1 MIELSSVALL
11 HPRGGRFLVSDAT
24 LTVAPRQVALIVA
37 AAGSGSSRLL
47 SAILGETP
55 CENGGVT
62 LLGREVGKLRRASL
76 RVLRRRI
83 GIVPQ
88 DLCLLEERSAQL
100 NVVMPLEIDGVPR
113 SQTIGQAA
121 AALQAM
127 ELTDEASLPVELLSR
142 SARQRVAV
150 ARALVRDPDI
160 VLADQPTSHQDP
172 AGAELVCR
180 AFDRAAARGAACL
193 VIGRDPMLRV
203 HAEMMGWSQWLLDAG
218 RLVPLGS
225 GAAADWSLPMEASP
239 ELTEEP
245 RKDLN
250 GPSIG
255 DSIGASIEEPFDE
268 FSNVVPFPGLARSAG
283 GR

>member
-11 HPRGGRFLVSDAT
+11 HPRGGSFLVSDAT

-37 AAGSGSSRLL
+37 AAGAGSSRLL
-47 SAILGETP
+47 SAMLGETP
-55 CENGGVT
+55 CENGGVS
-62 LLGREVGKLRRASL
+62 LFGREVGKLRRASL
-76 RVLRRRI
+76 RALRRRI

-88 DLCLLEERSAQL
+88 DLCLLEDRSAQL

-150 ARALVRDPDI
+150 ARALVREPDI
-160 VLADQPTSHQDP
+160 VLADQPTTHQDP

-203 HAEMMGWSQWLLDAG
+203 HAEMMGWSQWLLDEG
-218 RLVPLGS
+218 RLVPLGA
-225 GAAADWSLPMEASP
+225 GAAADWSLPIE
-239 ELTEEP
+239 
-245 RKDLN
+245 
-250 GPSIG
+250 GPPG
-255 DSIGASIEEPFDE
+255 LADASIGAEAPTGDPLGAPLDE
-268 FSNVVPFPGLARSAG
+268 FSNVVPFPGLARAG